1 MAKRTPDY
9 TKQVRHEKPRRQP
22 VAVPGKKAR
31 RGTVPPPPRG
41 ASSATYVSLV
51 GGTAVYLYAGSG
63 YLATGGANSKAIIF
77 SLVIAFCGLVTNVLT
92 GVLATYALYPVRHAM
107 PRVDKRLLVTL
118 ITVFGAITVI
128 FGLQIVWLAPG
139 IIPPVAVFFFVVR
152 PRLKLIA
159 RAAGTYRP
167 TKRDAALA
175 DMDERREA
183 RRRETEERQREK
195 EKEEQLKRVL
205 KRRMEQQ
212 GDQAGDASGPG
223 HSRWRRGS

>member
-1 MAKRTPDY
+1 VAKHTPDY

-22 VAVPGKKAR
+22 VAAPGKKTR
-31 RGTVPPPPRG
+31 RGAVPPPQKG

-51 GGTAVYLYAGSG
+51 GGTAVYLYAG
-63 YLATGGANSKAIIF
+63 YLATGGANSKSVIF
-77 SLVIAFCGLVTNVLT
+77 SLIIAFCGLLTNVLT

-118 ITVFGAITVI
+118 IMVFGAITVF
-128 FGLQIVWLAPG
+128 FGLQIAWLAPG

-159 RAAGTYRP
+159 QAAGTYRP

-175 DMDERREA
+175 EIDERREA

>member
-1 MAKRTPDY
+1 VAKRTPDY

-22 VAVPGKKAR
+22 VAAPGKKTR
-31 RGTVPPPPRG
+31 RGTVPPPQKG
-41 ASSATYVSLV
+41 APSAVYVALG
-51 GGTAVYLYAGSG
+51 GGTAVYLYAAF
-63 YLATGGANSKAIIF
+63 LATGGANSKAIIF
-77 SLVIAFCGLVTNVLT
+77 SLVIALCGLFTNVLT

-107 PRVDKRLLVTL
+107 PRLDKRLIVVL
-118 ITVFGAITVI
+118 IMVFGAVTVF
-128 FGLQIVWLAPG
+128 FGLQIAWLAPG

-159 RAAGTYRP
+159 QAAGTYRP

-175 DMDERREA
+175 EIDERRET
-183 RRRETEERQREK
+183 RRRETEEREREK

-205 KRRMEQQ
+205 KRRMQQ

-223 HSRWRRGS
+223 RSRWRRGS